1 MNPVA
6 GGIRTPDQ
14 RLRVFVSSTLK
25 ELAPERRAVR
35 SAIER
40 LALAPVMFELGARPH
55 PPRELY
61 RAYLDQSDIFV
72 GLYWEQYGWVAP
84 GEDVSGLEDEWN
96 LAPDIP
102 KLIYLKRSAHR
113 QERLDGLIARIRDGD
128 GASYVEF
135 TDAASLADL
144 VTADLATLLAERF
157 DAGGGRHEHLGIPAA
172 EVFSTEP
179 VRPPTPLTRLV
190 GRADELATLTRMLT
204 RDGQRLVTVTGP
216 GGIGKSRLAVAAA
229 RDAEP
234 SFPDGVVFVDLA
246 PVLEPGLVI
255 TAVANAMGIRDAGDR
270 PIADKVSS
278 ALAGRRVLL
287 VLDNVEQV
295 VDAAP
300 KLTALLGQSDASVLA
315 TSRILLRVR
324 GEQNVPLGP
333 LPSREAGEL
342 FVDRARAVKPDFELT
357 DANARHVVAIC
368 EALDNVP
375 LALELAAA
383 RLRVLTPSTLL
394 ERLDHALPL
403 LVGGARDL
411 PERQRTLRATI
422 EWSAQL
428 LSQGERE
435 LLLRLGVFRTGF
447 GLDAVEWMSDGVS
460 GVDAIGALGA
470 LVDGSLVREQD
481 RGPRAWFTMLATV
494 REYGRDRLA
503 EHGRLAEAQGRHAG
517 FYVGLATS
525 AGSAA
530 NWQLQVE
537 RVTRLLDEHDEVRA
551 AVDHLLETRQFDAVA
566 ELAWP
571 LYSFWWG
578 GGRAGEIRA
587 WMNRLLEPGV
597 ELTERARVIAE
608 YCVNAIRYWGTSD
621 ESVVPA
627 IARCVA
633 YFRRVDDRRGEAL
646 TLASLAVAQF
656 AEEPPDIEGAER
668 NARRSLRLADEFD
681 EAFGGAVVGIMVGRI
696 WLARGRVDDAVRQF
710 ETSRALASRIDDTLG
725 QAVSISHLGWARLLG
740 GETEGARG
748 CFTEQLLLASAI
760 GHEEGIA
767 DSLEGMFATAV
778 TSGDI
783 ERAGRMFGA
792 AEDIRARKGLP
803 TRSPLS
809 FFEPYLERVL
819 AGSDAPA
826 FEDARRVGQT
836 MEPAD
841 AVEAALA

>member
-25 ELAPERRAVR
+25 ELSPERRAVR
-35 SAIER
+35 AAIER

-55 PPRELY
+55 PPRSLY

-102 KLIYLKRSAHR
+102 KLIYLKRSEHR
-113 QERLDGLIARIRDGD
+113 QERLDGLIGRIRDSD

-135 TDAASLADL
+135 TDAAALADL

-157 DAGGGRHEHLGIPAA
+157 DAGGGRHEPLGIPAA

-179 VRPPTPLTRLV
+179 VRPPSPLTRLV
-190 GRADELATLTRMLT
+190 GRGDELAALAKMLT
-204 RDGQRLVTVTGP
+204 LDGQRLVTVTGP

-246 PVLEPGLVI
+246 PVLDADLVI
-255 TAVANAMGIRDAGDR
+255 TAVANAMGIRDTGDR
-270 PIADKVSS
+270 PIADKVAG

-287 VLDNVEQV
+287 LLDNVEQV

-300 KLTALLGQSDASVLA
+300 KLSALLAESAASVLA

-333 LPSREAGEL
+333 LRSPEAGAL
-342 FVDRARAVKPDFELT
+342 FVERARAVKPDFELT
-357 DANARHVVAIC
+357 DDNARQVIAIC
-368 EALDNVP
+368 GALDNVP

-383 RLRVLTPSTLL
+383 RLRVLTPTVLM

-428 LSQGERE
+428 LSDGERE
-435 LLLRLGVFRTGF
+435 LLLRLGVFRAGF
-447 GLDAVEWMSDGVS
+447 GLDAVEWMSDGLS
-460 GVDAIGALGA
+460 GVDAVGALGA
-470 LVDGSLVREQD
+470 LVDGSLIREQD

-503 EHGRLAEAQGRHAG
+503 EQGQLAEAQERHAR
-517 FYVGLATS
+517 FYVGLATV

-530 NWQLQVE
+530 TWQRQVE
-537 RVTRLLDEHDEVRA
+537 GVTRLLDEHDEVLA
-551 AVDHLLETRQFDAVA
+551 AVDHLVGTGRFDDVA
-566 ELAWP
+566 ELAWS

-587 WMNRLLEPGV
+587 WMSRLLEPGV
-597 ELTERARVIAE
+597 ELTERSRIIAE
-608 YCVNAIRYWGTSD
+608 YCVNAIRYWRTSD

-627 IARCVA
+627 MTRCVE
-633 YFRRVDDRRGEAL
+633 YFRRAGDRRGESL
-646 TLASLAVAQF
+646 MLASLAVAQF
-656 AEEPPDIEGAER
+656 SQQPPDVDGAEES
-668 NARRSLRLADEFD
+668 ARRALVLADEFD
-681 EAFGGAVVGIMVGRI
+681 EAFGGAMVGIMVGRI
-696 WLARGRVDDAVRQF
+696 WLASGRIGDAVRQF
-710 ETSRALASRIDDTLG
+710 EKGLALANRIDDTLG
-725 QAVSISHLGWARLLG
+725 QAVSLSHLGWACLLG
-740 GETEGARG
+740 GETERARK
-748 CFTEQLLLASAI
+748 CFSDQLLFASTI

-767 DSLEGMFATAV
+767 DALEGMFATAA

-809 FFEPYLERVL
+809 FYEPYLERVL
-819 AGSDAPA
+819 AGPEAPL
-826 FEDARRVGQT
+826 FEEARELGRK
-836 MEPAD
+836 MEASD